1 MRLLMDA
8 DCLIKLTK
16 AGLKGF
22 MCQHEEI
29 TIPVEVKIEV
39 VDVGKEKGHPD
50 AELVEKNITKGLVS
64 LAKEIT
70 TGHLKGDAALIATF
84 NKGRYGAIAT
94 DDAKLIRMLGSA
106 GIPYIL
112 PALLIY
118 SVYKRGLIDHGT
130 GMNWLSRLSAF
141 ISEDE
146 YTMTKLLME
155 ERS

>member
-1 MRLLMDA
+1 MDA

-16 AGLKGF
+16 AGLKEF
-22 MCQHEEI
+22 ICKHEEI

-112 PALLIY
+112 PALLVY
-118 SVYKRGLIDHGT
+118 SVYKRGLIDQRT

>member
-1 MRLLMDA
+1 MKLLMDA

-16 AGLKGF
+16 AGLKEF
-22 MCQHEEI
+22 ICKHEEI

-64 LAKEIT
+64 LAKGIT

-112 PALLIY
+112 PALLVY
-118 SVYKRGLIDHGT
+118 SVYKRGLIDQRT
-130 GMNWLSRLSAF
+130 GMNWLSRLSTF

>member
-1 MRLLMDA
+1 
-8 DCLIKLTK
+8 
-16 AGLKGF
+16 
-22 MCQHEEI
+22 
-29 TIPVEVKIEV
+29 
-39 VDVGKEKGHPD
+39 
-50 AELVEKNITKGLVS
+50 
-64 LAKEIT
+64 
-70 TGHLKGDAALIATF
+70 LKGDAALIATF

-112 PALLIY
+112 PALLVY
-118 SVYKRGLIDHGT
+118 SVYKRGLIDQRT